1 VDDFLQYDFIG
12 APIWLIWGQGYNGG
26 LSLRNRNTILSII
39 TGSNFAKELDTK
51 DAIQVEDQWYYKKMK
66 ELPPK
71 LDGSPG
77 ANLPS
82 VEVGK
87 EFVVEGMWHDN
98 PLGYHQV
105 ERWQKDNISHVD
117 KWCPEWRIV
126 GEGYHF

>member
-1 VDDFLQYDFIG
+1 M
-12 APIWLIWGQGYNGG
+12 
-26 LSLRNRNTILSII
+26 LSVIA
-39 TGSNFAKELDTK
+39 GSNFAKELDGK

-66 ELPPK
+66 DLPPK

-77 ANLPS
+77 AKLPS

-87 EFVVEGMWHDN
+87 EFVVEGMWHDS